1 MSKLIRRRHLLVA
14 PCVLGAG
21 SRLLRAA
28 SGSFGAAGNWP
39 SFRGPEASGVADGF
53 PLAAAWK
60 IRWRSPVP
68 GLGHSSPVIWGNR
81 LFVATA
87 LSSSGKA
94 PLKLGLYGDRDAAD
108 DDGEQ
113 SWKILCYE
121 KSSGKLLW
129 DRTTR
134 KAAPRAQRHMKATHA
149 NTTLATDGKVLVAFF
164 GSEGLHCYT
173 PDGTPLWSKD
183 LGRVNVSKYGVGW
196 GYASSPA
203 LHGDRIL
210 VQCDA
215 PDHPYLAAHRV
226 SNGEEI
232 WRAPRTHVC
241 ERSWATPFVHEQ
253 PNRTQVVANGW
264 PYVVSY
270 DFQTGKELWRLKGG
284 GDNPIPSPFRA
295 RGFIYVANGHG
306 DQSPVWAIRPEAS
319 GDISLGDV
327 ERSNKFVAW
336 CDRRSGA
343 YIQTP
348 LAYRS
353 CLYSGAN
360 NGVLKCYDAQS
371 GKLHYTQRLGTGL
384 TGFSASPVAGDGKIY
399 CASEEGEV
407 YVVAAGPEY
416 KELARNALED
426 SVMATPAISEGVLYF
441 RTRESLVAV
450 S

>member
-1 MSKLIRRRHLLVA
+1 MKRAVVPLTRRHLLAA
-14 PCVLGAG
+14 PWLLIPG
-21 SRLLRAA
+21 SRLLRAVT
-28 SGSFGAAGNWP
+28 GAAANWP
-39 SFRGPEASGVADGF
+39 SFRGPGASGVADGF
-53 PLAAAWK
+53 SLPAAWK
-60 IRWRSPVP
+60 IHWRSPVP
-68 GLGHSSPVIWGNR
+68 GLGHSSPVIWGDR
-81 LFVATA
+81 LYVATA
-87 LSSSGKA
+87 VSASGKA

-129 DRTTR
+129 DRTAR
-134 KAAPRAQRHMKATHA
+134 KAPPRAQRHLKATHA
-149 NTTLATDGKVLVAFF
+149 NTTLATDGRVLVAFF

-173 PDGTPLWSKD
+173 LEGVPLWSKD
-183 LGRVNVSKYGVGW
+183 LGVVNVSKYGVGW
-196 GYASSPA
+196 GFASSPA

-232 WRAPRTHVC
+232 WRAPRTHLC
-241 ERSWATPFVHEQ
+241 ERSWATPLVHAQ

-270 DFQTGKELWRLKGG
+270 DFETGKELWRLKGG

-295 RGFIYVANGHG
+295 NGFIYVANGHG
-306 DQSPVWAIRPEAS
+306 DQAPVWAIRPEAS
-319 GDISLGDV
+319 GDISLGDG
-327 ERSNKFVAW
+327 EPTNKFVAW

-348 LAYRS
+348 LGYRS

-360 NGVLKCYDAQS
+360 NGVLKCYDAQK

-399 CASEEGEV
+399 CSSEEGDV
-407 YVVAAGPEY
+407 YVIAAGPEY

-441 RTRESLVAV
+441 RTRQSLVAV